1 MSEQPV
7 LIIKEGYLAT
17 VIINR
22 KDVMNA
28 FNVETMK
35 PLLSAFKRLSSD
47 KTVRVITL
55 EGAGANFSVGADL
68 TLLNESIATSQ
79 WYDFLKNVVS
89 DLILTMRTMPKPVIC
104 KVRGNAYGF
113 GVGLALAGDFV
124 VSSENARFCEVFV
137 NLGVTL
143 DGGSSYFLPRLV
155 GMVKARELAL
165 LGNVIDGRTA
175 ASVGLIYRAV
185 PEESLDAEV
194 TALAQLL
201 AEKSPQALAS
211 IKEALEGS
219 FTRSLEAALEWEAS
233 HQAILLNSSEL
244 KEAVRRF
251 LNARNTPPK
260 VNR

>member
-1 MSEQPV
+1 VPEQPV
-7 LIIKEGYLAT
+7 LIIKEGYMAT

-28 FNVETMK
+28 LNIETMK
-35 PLLSAFKRLSSD
+35 LLLSAFKQLASD
-47 KTVRVITL
+47 EAVRVITL
-55 EGAGANFSVGADL
+55 EGEGADFSVGADM
-68 TLLNESIATSQ
+68 TLLNEAIATSQ
-79 WYDFLKNVVS
+79 WYFFLKNVAS
-89 DLILTMRTMPKPVIC
+89 DLILTMRTMPKPLIC

-124 VSSENARFCEVFV
+124 VASEDARFCEVFV

-143 DGGSSYFLPRLV
+143 DGGSSYFLPRLI

-165 LGNVIDGRTA
+165 LGNVIDGKTA
-175 ASVGLIYRAV
+175 ATVGLIYRAV
-185 PEESLDAEV
+185 PEKSLDGEV

-211 IKEALEGS
+211 TKEALEGS

-233 HQAILLNSSEL
+233 HQAILLDSKEH

-251 LNARNTPPK
+251 LNARKIPPEVK
-260 VNR
+260 R